1 MEEELTLAK
10 IPDLELPQLIFALS
24 TSDEVISNKEP
35 QKTKLLSEIEAH
47 NMLPLYTSLREQF
60 KWEPNQPLIT
70 KLKEANE
77 TKLKELDDK
86 IEDAVKNL
94 GENEIREAHLAKA
107 EFFAS
112 VGDKDRAIAA
122 FQKTTEK
129 TVALGQKL
137 DIIFSLIRIGF
148 FWNDSDLLDKN
159 IEKGKNL
166 VEEGGD
172 WDRRNRLKVYEAL
185 NFLAKR
191 DFEESAKLFLETLS
205 TFTSYELFDYKTF
218 IFYTVITSIVSLDRV
233 SLKKKVIDA
242 PEILSVILEVP
253 HLSDFLNSLYNSDY
267 RLFFVS
273 LAAISDA
280 MKRDRYLAPH
290 VRYFC
295 RELRVKAYAQL
306 LESYRSVQITSMAD
320 AFGVS
325 VDFLD
330 RELSRFIASGRIHCK
345 VDKVGGIVE
354 TNRPDAKNALYQA
367 TIKQGDLLLN
377 RIQKLARVID
387 L

>member
-24 TSDEVISNKEP
+24 SPEVP
-35 QKTKLLSEIEAH
+35 ADAKTAASSKLLAEIEAKQ
-47 NMLPLYTSLREQF
+47 MLPLYTSLVEQF
-60 KWEPNQPLIT
+60 KWEPNKSLVS
-70 KLKEANE
+70 KLKDANDA
-77 TKLKELDDK
+77 KLKELDDK

-112 VGDKDRAIAA
+112 IGDKERAVAA
-122 FQKTTEK
+122 FQQTTEK

-137 DIIFSLIRIGF
+137 DIIFSLIRLGF
-148 FWNDSDLLDKN
+148 FFNDHDLLDKN

-185 NFLAKR
+185 NLLANR
-191 DFEESAKLFLETLS
+191 DFENAAKLFLETLS

-218 IFYTVITSIVSLDRV
+218 IFYAVVTSIVSLDRV

-242 PEILSVILEVP
+242 PEILSVILEIP

-273 LAAISDA
+273 LASISDA

-290 VRYFC
+290 IRYFC
-295 RELRVKAYAQL
+295 RELRIKAYAQL
-306 LESYRSVQITSMAD
+306 LESYRSVQLKSMAD

-345 VDKVGGIVE
+345 IDKVGGIVE